1 MVTGGWQTADAT
13 PRLVALLAS
22 DRTEEARLA
31 CKTLASL
38 ATDPRGRLA
47 INALP
52 DAIPAVFS
60 VLDSSD
66 LEVTTHR
73 VTKGFCATMNRLGCP

>member
-1 MVTGGWQTADAT
+1 MVQ
-13 PRLVALLAS
+13 
-22 DRTEEARLA
+22 ARLA

-52 DAIPAVFS
+52 DAIPAVFA

-66 LEVTTHR
+66 LEVWH
-73 VTKGFCATMNRLGCP
+73 M